1 MTGFSEKSLIE
12 DYLVKRLQELG
23 WKFVPAEQLE
33 RESFEEP
40 LLISTLVRCIQ
51 RINKDTGIGDEEIS
65 KVLNELKLVTTGQ
78 EGAKRI
84 LNYFKFGV
92 PVKLEKERVIK
103 YVQLFEYDSP
113 SPFPS
118 PFKGEEMGRG
128 NSPIEG
134 EEKKGKVSPLKGEG
148 FVGSNEFVV
157 SRQVQY
163 SGKEKIRTD
172 IVLYVNGIPLVNIEC
187 KDPTKPGTSW
197 YDAFAQI
204 KEYEDSVPELY
215 KYIQIGIAA
224 ESQARYFP
232 IVPWQKKED
241 VKCHEW
247 REELSDSIDSVL
259 KLLLPSVMLDVI
271 RNFLF
276 YRVEMGNATKV
287 ITRYMQYRAA
297 NKMVERVITNLHPH
311 PDLLPSRERHLD
323 KKNGLIW
330 HWQGSGKTLTM
341 IFAAHKLYFD
351 NVLENPSIFFIV
363 DRIELEEQLYTEFFS
378 LDIVQ
383 PEILNT
389 VEELEAIL
397 KHDNYQGKRGL
408 FITLIHKFRFD
419 ELDTLRK
426 HLEKIGKER
435 NTIMTRKNVI
445 AFIDEGHRTQY
456 GTLAG
461 EMKAI
466 FKNAFRFAL
475 TGTPISKQKQRRDTY
490 LEFAYPPEEN
500 YLDRYF
506 IVDAIKDG
514 FTVPIVYQPR
524 LENLHLKKD
533 MLEAFFTVELD
544 EIPEQARNEV
554 EKKLKQRLNPINV
567 FLENQE
573 RIEKIAAD
581 IANHFKT
588 NVDNKFKAMIVA
600 ASRKAC
606 VHYKNALEKY
616 LPREY
621 FDVVMTSE
629 HDDADVIYG
638 YVREARARYNGK
650 DYKSTLKKIIEKFK
664 ENTHPKILIVTD
676 MLLTGFDAPVLQT
689 MYLDKPLKEHRLLQA
704 IARTNRPYKGIKEAG
719 VIIDYVGIL
728 KEFKRAFE
736 LYSKDDV
743 IDRALNDF
751 ESLQREFDQLTL
763 ELRAIF
769 GKLVQNYERSTL
781 LKAVEILTTDVTKE
795 EEFLEKYRHL
805 RNAFELLGSD
815 PYKLEHF
822 EEYRWISAVYT
833 YYMKMVMHGTS
844 IDAYV
849 HQYYDKTLKYVY
861 KSTEIEKIE
870 QELPEIKFDADSL
883 KKLEEKVKSR
893 EEKAANI
900 LFALQRFVLVDKQTN
915 PIYESLVDRVQRLM
929 DLWREKTKDY
939 ERIYK
944 EGVSIFDA
952 ASVMLSKQQKLG
964 LSNLEYAIFLV
975 LEQKLK
981 IKDDFA
987 GKIKILIAQMQD
999 IMFPGWI
1006 MQATACKNIEQ
1017 EVRKFVRS
1025 LKGEYNLTMTDVDNL
1040 YNDLMK
1046 YIKSYGV

>member
-1 MTGFSEKSLIE
+1 MTGFSEKSLVE
-12 DYLVKRLQELG
+12 DYLVKRLQEFG
-23 WKFVPAEQLE
+23 WKFIPAEQLE

-103 YVQLFEYDSP
+103 FVQLFDYSSP
-113 SPFPS
+113 SPLPS
-118 PFKGEEMGRG
+118 P
-128 NSPIEG
+128 I
-134 EEKKGKVSPLKGEG
+134 KGEG
-148 FVGSNEFVV
+148 VVGSNEFVV

-197 YDAFAQI
+197 YDAFMQI
-204 KEYEDSVPELY
+204 KEYEDFVPELY
-215 KYIQIGIAA
+215 KYVQIGIAA

-247 REELSDSIDSVL
+247 RRTDEILRSAQNDKNINSVDAIL
-259 KLLLPSVMLDVI
+259 EILEPYKLLDIV

-276 YRVEMGNATKV
+276 YRVETDNATKV

-311 PDLLPSRERHLD
+311 PDPLPSRERHLD
-323 KKNGLIW
+323 RKNGLIW

-341 IFAAHKLYFD
+341 IFAAHKLYFA
-351 NVLENPSIFFIV
+351 NILENPSIFFIV

-426 HLEKIGKER
+426 HLEKISKER

-456 GTLAG
+456 GTLAS

-466 FKNAFRFAL
+466 FKNTFRFAL

-490 LEFAYPPEEN
+490 LEFAYPPGEN

-533 MLEAFFTVELD
+533 MLEAFLDVELD
-544 EIPEQARNEV
+544 EIPEQARDEV

-588 NVDNKFKAMIVA
+588 NVDGKFKAIIVA

-606 VHYKNALEKY
+606 VHYKNALEKH

-629 HDDADVIYG
+629 HDDADIIYG
-638 YVREARARYNGK
+638 YVREARARYNGR

-664 ENTHPKILIVTD
+664 ENSHPKILIVTD

-704 IARTNRPYKGIKEAG
+704 IARTNRPYKGIKAAG

-743 IDRALNDF
+743 IDQALNDF
-751 ESLQREFDQLTL
+751 ESLQHEFDQLIL

-781 LKAVEILTTDVTKE
+781 LKAVEILTTDVARE

-822 EEYRWISAVYT
+822 DEYRWISAVYT

-844 IDAYV
+844 VDAYV

-929 DLWREKTKDY
+929 ELWREKTKDY

-952 ASVMLSKQQKLG
+952 ASIMLTKQQKLG

-987 GKIKILIAQMQD
+987 EKIKMLIAQMHD